1 MIYFKRF
8 CCPCAFT
15 GLTIQR
21 IVYPT
26 GTLCICPTGPTGAT
40 GPAGATGPTG
50 ATGPAGATG
59 PTGATEQ
66 VVYGDLR
73 PQAAC
78 IIFIG
83 LNLR

>member
-40 GPAGATGPTG
+40 GPTGV
-50 ATGPAGATG
+50 TG

-66 VVYGDLR
+66 VGYGDLR